1 MHKTKQEKEAPGSGP
16 VPLEVSFFTL
26 ESVSE
31 SKIKLFMALERG
43 SYETHKAA
51 PSEPGQVNLTLT
63 LGQYFL
69 PLLEMILSPFKKNWK
84 ENHQGLTSTRKLI
97 TVHSLKNIFNKTSD
111 FKWIH

>member
-43 SYETHKAA
+43 SYETHKAV

-69 PLLEMILSPFKKNWK
+69 SLLEMILSHLKRT
-84 ENHQGLTSTRKLI
+84 GRKI
-97 TVHSLKNIFNKTSD
+97 IRV
-111 FKWIH
+111 